1 MTSREVV
8 SKMAQLIPVAVLR
21 EYQMDEE
28 NYLRSQMAYRARRIA
43 SFKERDIPH
52 IVERF
57 TSEVRDRD
65 VQDCVLCLYILE
77 DLISSRIVTAAH
89 RLYATRYSKSTHV
102 SPMSILAPTEH
113 TGHPMTQTFG
123 HATFLLPSD
132 QERRSLQAN
141 EASRRTS
148 DSPCC
153 LSCSPCEEHL
163 VFFCR

>member
-28 NYLRSQMAYRARRIA
+28 NYLRSQMAYRAKRIA

-77 DLISSRIVTAAH
+77 DL
-89 RLYATRYSKSTHV
+89 
-102 SPMSILAPTEH
+102 SIIK
-113 TGHPMTQTFG
+113 
-123 HATFLLPSD
+123 D
-132 QERRSLQAN
+132 
-141 EASRRTS
+141 S
-148 DSPCC
+148 DSCTQALRHALQQVDSRVTDVYIGSNRAYGTSYDADFRTC
-153 LSCSPCEEHL
+153 NVFVAFGSGEEESAG
-163 VFFCR
+163 